1 MSKLL
6 MALSL
11 YVGLGC
17 FFALNA
23 IALLR
28 GLPVTTAILRG
39 LTGLALFAVLG
50 VIAGL
55 VTRVRARPSGG
66 PEE

>member
-11 YVGLGC
+11 YVGLGL

-23 IALLR
+23 VALLR

-39 LTGLALFAVLG
+39 LAGLALFAALG

-55 VTRVRARPSGG
+55 VTRVRARPSEG